1 MARRRY
7 YRNSGLPQ
15 KYAKEYTAW
24 NNMKRRC
31 DSPCTEVTPVMR
43 RRKYVR

>member
-1 MARRRY
+1 MARQRY

-15 KYAKEYTAW
+15 KVCERIRKGWDEYDAL
-24 NNMKRRC
+24 
-31 DSPCTEVTPVMR
+31 VTPVMR

>member
-1 MARRRY
+1 MARQRY

-24 NNMKRRC
+24 NNMKLRR
-31 DSPCTEVTPVMR
+31 S
-43 RRKYVR
+43 KYVR